1 MVDVPHPVDL
11 FAAGFVVIWVPTDF
25 ILSVHTEAELLQLQR
40 NFCSTLIIAASGS
53 KKGKAAVANRRYA
66 LSSSAYHFQQAF
78 QLPLWQV

>member
-1 MVDVPHPVDL
+1 MCHTRLIYLLLTL
-11 FAAGFVVIWVPTDF
+11 FSCSTDF

-53 KKGKAAVANRRYA
+53 KEGKAAVANRRYA